1 MAQWGRNDQA
11 VTANSTTTKE
21 TSNGA
26 PMGTWA
32 LVNGGSTSNI
42 ATIALTP
49 RDGTNSHFGNTST
62 GSRAAVDATMFGNT
76 TINAFRQ
83 GQAVGV
89 FGIGANDT
97 GGATAEMTFSTGT
110 SNGIYRVVTG
120 GTGYGANAVVTLTFS
135 NGSSNALAANST
147 VSASGATAGRVT
159 ALTSNAIIT
168 GITGQVS
175 LAIAAPAAIN
185 ITANSTS
192 FANGTVAGA
201 SNSSFIISTAN
212 TRWQVGDRLYYGVPA
227 ANTPIAPL
235 TGNTYYYVSFANS
248 TVIKLATTAT
258 GSNIAITDTR
268 VLGAAETHTF
278 QGDTATGTLELSGA
292 KIGGVAHAGWVL
304 RTEGTGGRAG
314 RVQYET
320 LVAMGSLGA
329 QTAAYG
335 TPANVADGSDD
346 NVVHDS

>member
-11 VTANSTTTKE
+11 VTANSTTTVE

-26 PMGTWA
+26 PIGTYA

-42 ATIALTP
+42 ASVYAAHTP
-49 RDGTNSHFGNTST
+49 NGHFGNTSS
-62 GSRAAVDATMFGNT
+62 GSRASVDATMFGNT

-89 FGIGANDT
+89 FGLD
-97 GGATAEMTFSTGT
+97 TAEMSVLTGT
-110 SNGIYRVVTG
+110 SNGLYRVTSG

-135 NGSSNALAANST
+135 NSSGSYTNALAANST
-147 VSASGATAGRVT
+147 VGTSGTNAGRVT
-159 ALTSNAIIT
+159 ALTGNATVT
-168 GITGQVS
+168 GIIGQVS
-175 LAIAAPAAIN
+175 LAIAAPAALN
-185 ITANSTS
+185 ITANSTG

-201 SNSSFIISTAN
+201 GNSAFLQANN

-235 TGNTYYYVSFANS
+235 TGNTYYYISFANS
-248 TVIKLATTAT
+248 TVVKLATTSDGA
-258 GSNIAITDTR
+258 NINITDTR

-278 QGDTATGTLELSGA
+278 TGDTATAVLIPSGA
-292 KIGGVAHAGWVL
+292 KRHAAHAGWVL

-335 TPANVADGSDD
+335 TPALVADAADD
-346 NVVHDS
+346 NIFHDS